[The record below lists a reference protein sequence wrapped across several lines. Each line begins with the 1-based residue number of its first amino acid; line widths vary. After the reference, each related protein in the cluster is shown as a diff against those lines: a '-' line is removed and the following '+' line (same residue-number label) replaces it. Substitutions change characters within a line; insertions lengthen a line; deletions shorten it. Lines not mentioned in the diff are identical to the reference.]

1 MVQALATACSESP
14 WLSVCSAGPVPI
26 IIEEGSV
33 TNPAADEMQV
43 ESSGDLFAL
52 AYDELKRLAHHA
64 RRERRSYE
72 TLDTTALVHETYLKI
87 GAHKLAAGKEPGYL
101 RALAARA
108 MRQIL
113 VDRARRRMAD
123 KRGAGAPQVTLNGL
137 EPESA
142 AQPFDLVAVDA
153 ALTQLEM
160 LDARL
165 AHIVEL
171 HVFAGMPIVQ
181 IAAQLGLG
189 ERTVFRRWRVARAF
203 LVEQLA
209 TPGAG

>member
-1 MVQALATACSESP
+1 MTEPTADQAETA
-14 WLSVCSAGPVPI
+14 A
-26 IIEEGSV
+26 
-33 TNPAADEMQV
+33 
-43 ESSGDLFAL
+43 SGDLFAL

-87 GAHKLAAGKEPGYL
+87 GAHELAAGKEPGYL

-113 VDRARRRMAD
+113 VDRARRRMAE
-123 KRGAGAPQVTLNGL
+123 KRGAGAAQVTLNGL
-137 EPESA
+137 EPDGS

-153 ALTQLEM
+153 ALTRLEA
-160 LDARL
+160 LDARF
-165 AHIVEL
+165 AQVVEL

-181 IAAQLGLG
+181 IATQLGLS
-189 ERTVFRRWRVARAF
+189 ERTVFRNWRAARAF
-203 LVEQLA
+203 LIGQLA
-209 TPGAG
+209 ASSIG

>member
-1 MVQALATACSESP
+1 MTKPTAGQA
-14 WLSVCSAGPVPI
+14 G
-26 IIEEGSV
+26 
-33 TNPAADEMQV
+33 AA
-43 ESSGDLFAL
+43 SSGDLFAL

-87 GAHKLAAGKEPGYL
+87 GTHELAQGKEPGYL

-123 KRGAGAPQVTLNGL
+123 KRGAGIPQVTLNGL
-137 EPESA
+137 EAGSS

-153 ALTQLEM
+153 ALTRLEA
-160 LDARL
+160 LDARF
-165 AHIVEL
+165 AQVVEL
-171 HVFAGMPIVQ
+171 HVFAGMPIVE
-181 IAAQLGLG
+181 IATRLALS
-189 ERTVFRRWRVARAF
+189 ERTVFRSWRAARAF
-203 LVEQLA
+203 LIGQLA
-209 TPGAG
+209 ASSLGQ